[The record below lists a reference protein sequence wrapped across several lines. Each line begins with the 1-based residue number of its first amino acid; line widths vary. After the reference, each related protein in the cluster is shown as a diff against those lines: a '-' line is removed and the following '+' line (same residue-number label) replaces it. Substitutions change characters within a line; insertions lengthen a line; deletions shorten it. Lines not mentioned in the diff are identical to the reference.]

1 VQHSHDIPYPT
12 PMERHL
18 DNLPLHLGQTPRLRI
33 GPKDRPAA
41 SLALLT
47 PKPLLAITRSAIL
60 HDFCTL
66 PMRTPHGFHCHRLS
80 SFRATPALGP
90 TPSSVHDDSLS
101 YSNQQIRDIT
111 HFTELF
117 LPHDRALPL
126 YSPAAAALYP
136 SPPRAGRC
144 QPAPRGRTPPAG
156 GRTLPS
162 RRTGGSA
169 G

>member
-1 VQHSHDIPYPT
+1 
-12 PMERHL
+12 MERHL
-18 DNLPLHLGQTPRLRI
+18 DQLPLPLGQTPRIRI

-111 HFTELF
+111 REHGKGKE
-117 LPHDRALPL
+117 
-126 YSPAAAALYP
+126 
-136 SPPRAGRC
+136 GKK
-144 QPAPRGRTPPAG
+144 RT
-156 GRTLPS
+156 RDTL
-162 RRTGGSA
+162 G
-169 G
+169 

>member
-1 VQHSHDIPYPT
+1 
-12 PMERHL
+12 MERHL
-18 DNLPLHLGQTPRLRI
+18 DNLPLHLGQTPRIRI

-101 YSNQQIRDIT
+101 YSYQQIRDIT
-111 HFTELF
+111 HSCR
-117 LPHDRALPL
+117 HCWA
-126 YSPAAAALYP
+126 
-136 SPPRAGRC
+136 
-144 QPAPRGRTPPAG
+144 RGRWPVP
-156 GRTLPS
+156 LP
-162 RRTGGSA
+162 RWLGHTA
-169 G
+169 V